1 MGKLE
6 AMLQVSPLSDHKET
20 PPPTKLTTQ
29 LDWIVNTAGFIGPG
43 VVTNGQITAMSFTGT
58 DAVLFGVHFG
68 CGGSGPCELV
78 WLFSGDA
85 TAQETDDFCSCRLI
99 NYSMEVMFYGAFRET
114 EALCN
119 VFVAQSGLSQLC
131 YLLLAACQCADSTN
145 CMIMRLLHR
154 TPLHLITCERHRSS
168 QLDAWGGGIGRQPG
182 RSRYEMGLWISLRLV
197 AGRSTNQ

>member
-1 MGKLE
+1 
-6 AMLQVSPLSDHKET
+6 MLQVSPLSDHKET

-99 NYSMEVMFYGAFRET
+99 NY
-114 EALCN
+114 LN
-119 VFVAQSGLSQLC
+119 WNSGRLPQGGFSIR
-131 YLLLAACQCADSTN
+131 AAGVLN
-145 CMIMRLLHR
+145 
-154 TPLHLITCERHRSS
+154 
-168 QLDAWGGGIGRQPG
+168 GF
-182 RSRYEMGLWISLRLV
+182 
-197 AGRSTNQ
+197 